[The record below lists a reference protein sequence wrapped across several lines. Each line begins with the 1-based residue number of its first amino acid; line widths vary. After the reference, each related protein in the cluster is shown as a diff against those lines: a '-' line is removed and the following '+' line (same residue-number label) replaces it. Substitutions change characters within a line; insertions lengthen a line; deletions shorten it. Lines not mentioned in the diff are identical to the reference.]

1 MTHDILNKLDDD
13 LKCICSGGSRS
24 PHPATVGEITRTAP
38 SRVHPELPVS
48 NSFIKMP
55 SHTLKP
61 TTGSSKITFL
71 STAALPILTS
81 TTISLQSS
89 LLSSKSAAPQTST
102 PLDIPTVAGR
112 KGKVLLPK
120 DLSSIIRED
129 ELLLQGL
136 ASEAAIPSEELVEQN
151 SDLSEEMPKGS
162 LKHRISAA
170 GLLGKSR
177 HKILEVVADLPRGG
191 QLSNTFPNTKGKPR
205 MVVGGKH
212 SLVFDP
218 ISEGETRLEMFRIA
232 GDSSNTIIFL
242 DLSSTAGKS
251 LEHTTLT
258 LGGGRVLVKVKFGLF
273 DTFSD

>member
-1 MTHDILNKLDDD
+1 M
-13 LKCICSGGSRS
+13 
-24 PHPATVGEITRTAP
+24 
-38 SRVHPELPVS
+38 
-48 NSFIKMP
+48 
-55 SHTLKP
+55 
-61 TTGSSKITFL
+61 
-71 STAALPILTS
+71 
-81 TTISLQSS
+81 
-89 LLSSKSAAPQTST
+89 LSSKSAASQTST
-102 PLDIPTVAGR
+102 PLDIPTVDGR

-170 GLLGKSR
+170 GLLGENR

-191 QLSNTFPNTKGKPR
+191 
-205 MVVGGKH
+205 
-212 SLVFDP
+212 P

-258 LGGGRVLVKVKFGLF
+258 LGGGRVLVKVKFGLIE
-273 DTFSD
+273 TFYD

>member
-1 MTHDILNKLDDD
+1 MSD
-13 LKCICSGGSRS
+13 
-24 PHPATVGEITRTAP
+24 
-38 SRVHPELPVS
+38 
-48 NSFIKMP
+48 SFIKMP
-55 SHTLKP
+55 SHTLTP

-89 LLSSKSAAPQTST
+89 LLSSKSAASQTST
-102 PLDIPTVAGR
+102 PLDIPTVDGR

-136 ASEAAIPSEELVEQN
+136 ALEAAIQASEELADQN

-162 LKHRISAA
+162 LQHRISAA
-170 GLLGKSR
+170 GLLGESR

-258 LGGGRVLVKVKFGLF
+258 LGGGRVLVKVKFGLIE
-273 DTFSD
+273 TLSD